1 MLILTILLSIAFA
14 AGFTLLPARVQ
25 HRKPACA
32 DGYAG
37 AGVTALVWLW
47 AVCIWSRPGLTAD
60 FDGFRLAAILAM
72 QGLSCGIVCGFRL
85 RGALPKRLRAPAA
98 VVLLLGG
105 QPWGRGVYRQ
115 PKLAGNQPLYAGG
128 PAAVPDK

>member
-72 QGLSCGIVCGFRL
+72 QGLSCGIVWGSVCAARCRKGCAPRL
-85 RGALPKRLRAPAA
+85 RSSCCWRPAL
-98 VVLLLGG
+98 
-105 QPWGRGVYRQ
+105 GRRYSS
-115 PKLAGNQPLYAGG
+115 AT
-128 PAAVPDK
+128 

>member
-1 MLILTILLSIAFA
+1 MLILTILLSITLA

-47 AVCIWSRPGLTAD
+47 AVCIWSRPG
-60 FDGFRLAAILAM
+60 
-72 QGLSCGIVCGFRL
+72 
-85 RGALPKRLRAPAA
+85 
-98 VVLLLGG
+98 
-105 QPWGRGVYRQ
+105 
-115 PKLAGNQPLYAGG
+115 
-128 PAAVPDK
+128 

>member
-25 HRKPACA
+25 HRKPARA

-47 AVCIWSRPGLTAD
+47 AHGS
-60 FDGFRLAAILAM
+60 
-72 QGLSCGIVCGFRL
+72 
-85 RGALPKRLRAPAA
+85 
-98 VVLLLGG
+98 
-105 QPWGRGVYRQ
+105 
-115 PKLAGNQPLYAGG
+115 PL
-128 PAAVPDK
+128 

>member
-47 AVCIWSRPGLTAD
+47 AVCIWSRPGLTVD

-85 RGALPKRLRAPAA
+85 RGALPQRLRTRLRSSCCWRPA
-98 VVLLLGG
+98 LG
-105 QPWGRGVYRQ
+105 RRYSS
-115 PKLAGNQPLYAGG
+115 AT
-128 PAAVPDK
+128 